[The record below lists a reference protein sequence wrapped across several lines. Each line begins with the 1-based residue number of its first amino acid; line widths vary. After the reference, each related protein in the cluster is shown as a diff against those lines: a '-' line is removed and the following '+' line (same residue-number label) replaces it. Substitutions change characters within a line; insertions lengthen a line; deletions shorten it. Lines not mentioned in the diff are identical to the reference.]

1 MQSLEIQKYG
11 GTSVADAKAL
21 MQSAS
26 VVVKSREPGK
36 AILVVNSAMSEVTSQ
51 LQKAVAQSIYAG
63 DYLNLIRE
71 IRIRHNELID
81 KVVEPKKAGL
91 LHQRVE
97 SYLDKATAYI
107 QAMVTLHSIS
117 ALHSDWISSLGERL
131 VAPIF
136 ADHLKDSGLDAV
148 YYSATSV
155 IVTDDNF
162 GNANPL
168 LNNKTKGKIYH
179 TLLKDLQAGRTVVM
193 GGYYGA
199 RADRE
204 ITVFSRGGSDL
215 SATFMGHALVPF
227 FDPIEVHLYKADVAG
242 VLSADPRIVKEAHVV
257 PHMLYEEAA
266 ALAAIGG
273 NVIHPK
279 AVHQAVRSGSSK
291 RSPFPIHIKS
301 TIDPDSEGTLI
312 DNRERPEDNPIK
324 AISLIR
330 NVIRLTVEGW
340 GMDRPGIMNN
350 ITRALAQRGIDIDF
364 ISQPHSKLALDLAFQ
379 FEGKEGE
386 LEEAIREVLGEG
398 IKVNDIDTVGVK
410 RVGVIGVIGKGLS
423 DPFILRRVIEG
434 MDGNFPELKRPNAY
448 KLTTGAF
455 EASILADLPE
465 DRLDQLAQSI
475 HDAVFQ
481 V

>member
-1 MQSLEIQKYG
+1 M
-11 GTSVADAKAL
+11 ADAAAL

-26 VVVKSREPGK
+26 VVANSREPGK
-36 AILVVNSAMSEVTSQ
+36 AILVVTSAMSGVTSQ

-63 DYLNLIRE
+63 DYANLIRE
-71 IRIRHNELID
+71 IGIRHNEFID
-81 KVVEPKKAGL
+81 QVVETKKAGP

-136 ADHLKDSGLDAV
+136 AAHLQDCGLDAA
-148 YYSATSV
+148 YYSATGV

-162 GNANPL
+162 GNAKPL
-168 LNNKTKGKIYH
+168 LNKTKGKIYRGDLIK
-179 TLLKDLQAGRTVVM
+179 TLEAGQTVVM

-199 RADRE
+199 RTDRE

-227 FDPIEVHLYKADVAG
+227 FDPIAVYLYKADVGG
-242 VLSADPRIVKEAHVV
+242 VLSADPKIVHNAHIV

-279 AVHQAVRSGSSK
+279 AVQEAVRSGSSK
-291 RSPFPIHIKS
+291 RSPIPIHIKS
-301 TIDPDSEGTLI
+301 TLDPDFSGTLI
-312 DNRERPEDNPIK
+312 DNKENPEDKPVK

-330 NVIRLTVEGW
+330 NAVRLDVGGW
-340 GMDRPGIMNN
+340 GMNRPGIMSR
-350 ITRALAQRGIDIDF
+350 ITGTLASRGIDIDL
-364 ISQPHSKLALDLAFQ
+364 INQAYSKLGLNLAFQ
-379 FEGKEGE
+379 YAGEEIDLENAIKEGLADE
-386 LEEAIREVLGEG
+386 
-398 IKVNDIDTVGVK
+398 IKGNDVDMVMAM

-423 DPFILRRVIEG
+423 DPRILGRVVAG
-434 MDGNFPELKRPNAY
+434 MDGGFPELRRPNAY
-448 KLTTGAF
+448 ELTTGEF

-465 DRLDQLAQSI
+465 ERLKQLAQSI
-475 HDAVFQ
+475 HDSVFA
-481 V
+481 